1 MFRMKGNPTSPAANH
16 RLSAV
21 APRLQSD
28 PPVGSPRVRSAKG
41 RGLRRDDATFIA
53 IAALLAILVVAQT
66 GWVVARQAA
75 APETSVSRP

>member
-1 MFRMKGNPTSPAANH
+1 MFRMNGNPSSPAANH
-16 RLSAV
+16 RLSAI

-28 PPVGSPRVRSAKG
+28 PPMTSPRIRSAKG

-53 IAALLAILVVAQT
+53 IAALLAFLVVAQA
-66 GWVVARQAA
+66 GWVVARHAA